1 MVRTADLEEYGNA
14 VKDLV
19 HCAQCGTPMELS
31 GNIFRCPRSRNS
43 GTAECQSVPTGTDV
57 LLDRVMTCLIDRLM
71 TKGVTQ
77 AVVNVAYGEINQ
89 EIGDLEGQIRNNRR
103 RLRTLERERRL
114 FDASSADQEEQA
126 RRIDS
131 EVEALESQLGSL
143 RDQAQA
149 APFLRD
155 QERIAEKARDPRTYL
170 DNAQPSE
177 TRELLGSFVEE
188 IRVGPDSVEL
198 VYLRGLPDENTG
210 TSITAE
216 TIVLQ

>member
-31 GNIFRCPRSRNS
+31 GNQFRCPRSRNS
-43 GTAECQSVPTGTDV
+43 GAADCQSVPTGTEV

-71 TKGVTQ
+71 TEGVTQ
-77 AVVNVAYGEINQ
+77 AVVGAAYGEINQ
-89 EIGDLEGQIRNNRR
+89 ELGDLEGQIRDNRR
-103 RLRTLERERRL
+103 RMRTLERERRRY
-114 FDASSADQEEQA
+114 DASSADQEEQA

-155 QERIAEKARDPRTYL
+155 QERIAETARDPRTYL
-170 DNAQPSE
+170 DNALPSE
-177 TRELLGSFVEE
+177 ARELIGTFVEE

-198 VYLRGLPDENTG
+198 VYLRGLPDEKNG

-216 TIVLQ
+216 AIVLQ